1 MDGRKICPNYL
12 HNEGECGYR
21 LHSSFRGKDVST
33 LPNLFFLQWWEKQT
47 WWIENLYLL
56 DHTVA
61 VGAQFTAPILSSEI
75 QTCFT
80 IQLTILST
88 GGARHPVLR
97 CLFAPHRQHRCHHP
111 SNSRLASRLLPP
123 SSLVQQA
130 WWGYRSASFWDMKC
144 SIWQWEP
151 QAEKQEAIK
160 VLKGFQAPQG
170 NNAIPYLALNPLVR
184 LSLPHFPIRKAPAL
198 FQLYLLSL

>member
-1 MDGRKICPNYL
+1 MRLQTAFIIQRQGCKHPPKSVFLAMVGETNMVNRKFIPLRSHCCS
-12 HNEGECGYR
+12 GGAI
-21 LHSSFRGKDVST
+21 HSP
-33 LPNLFFLQWWEKQT
+33 L
-47 WWIENLYLL
+47 
-56 DHTVA
+56 
-61 VGAQFTAPILSSEI
+61 LSSEI